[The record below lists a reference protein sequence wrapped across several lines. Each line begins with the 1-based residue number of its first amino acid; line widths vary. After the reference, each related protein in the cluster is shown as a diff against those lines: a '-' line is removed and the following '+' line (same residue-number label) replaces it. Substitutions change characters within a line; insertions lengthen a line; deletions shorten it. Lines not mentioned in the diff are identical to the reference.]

1 MPGHQL
7 KPLEIEPIS
16 KRTYETISKAII
28 RGTLEPGS
36 TLSDR
41 KLADQ
46 LGVSRT
52 PVREALHLLES
63 SGLVARR
70 ERVGWVVT
78 RFGESEVRELYQL
91 RRLFEPAG
99 FATLPEWSEALTL
112 ELHDL
117 VDQTRPQGRG
127 DLDRVVEADRRF
139 HRKLVE
145 TSRNR
150 RLIEFYD
157 VVSAQIDRIRYFV
170 PTHDRNRLLR
180 SHLEHERIV
189 AAVDGGDPV
198 AARQALEDHMIAAEK
213 AMLSLM

>member
-1 MPGHQL
+1 MSDQQL
-7 KPLEIEPIS
+7 KRLEIEPIS
-16 KRTYETISKAII
+16 KRTYDTISDAII

-63 SGLVARR
+63 SGLIARR
-70 ERVGWVVT
+70 GRVGWVVT
-78 RFGESEVRELYQL
+78 DFGESEVRELYQL
-91 RRLFEPAG
+91 RRLFESAG
-99 FATLPEWSEALTL
+99 FSTLPTWSDGLTE

-117 VDQTRPQGRG
+117 VAQTRPTQRGRV
-127 DLDRVVEADRRF
+127 DRVIEADRRF

-145 TSRNR
+145 ASDNR
-150 RLIEFYD
+150 RLIEFYT

-170 PTHDRNRLLR
+170 PSHDRDRLLR
-180 SHLEHERIV
+180 SHAEHERIL
-189 AAVDGGDPV
+189 AAVTGRDPV
-198 AARQALEDHMIAAEK
+198 AARVALDDHMIAAEQ